1 MAIPTFDVIPFIVVF
16 HTKCVNTVFFI
27 EVIRLIVR
35 PSCKVPLTAIRPSKV
50 TLRGDVIQ
58 AQPGFVS
65 IMAMLNINIFLIV
78 GHINKDRLFLTT
90 FGESCC
96 PIDAFFTR
104 QITESIEIAPPRVTD
119 IFGNMTFQKRPW
131 ADGYWLMLTVI
142 MLLIGDITRRQ
153 ERRLHQDKPE
163 VIHSKFMP
171 NYTMS
176 VRENCFLY
184 EKKAKQWFHV
194 TSVHVTYVTVRPIK
208 IWWFAVVNRLR
219 HKIKYFSC

>member
-1 MAIPTFDVIPFIVVF
+1 MTIPTFDVIPFIVVSQ
-16 HTKCVNTVFFI
+16 TECVNAVFFI
-27 EVIRLIVR
+27 EVIRLILR

-50 TLRGDVIQ
+50 TLRGNVIQ

-78 GHINKDRLFLTT
+78 GHVNKDRVFLTT

-96 PIDAFFTR
+96 PIDAFFTC

-119 IFGNMTFQKRPW
+119 IFGNMKFQKRPS

-142 MLLIGDITRRQ
+142 MLLIGDIPGDRKDGYIKISLRSYIANLCEIIQCRYGKTISYM
-153 ERRLHQDKPE
+153 K
-163 VIHSKFMP
+163 
-171 NYTMS
+171 
-176 VRENCFLY
+176 
-184 EKKAKQWFHV
+184 KKAKQWFHV

-208 IWWFAVVNRLR
+208 AWWFAVVNRLR

>member
-1 MAIPTFDVIPFIVVF
+1 MTITTFHVIPFIVVSQ
-16 HTKCVNTVFFI
+16 TECVNAVFFI
-27 EVIRLIVR
+27 EVIRLILR
-35 PSCKVPLTAIRPSKV
+35 PSCKVPLIAIRPSKV
-50 TLRGDVIQ
+50 TLRGNVIQ

-65 IMAMLNINIFLIV
+65 IMAMLNVNIFLIV
-78 GHINKDRLFLTT
+78 GHVNKDRLFLTT

-119 IFGNMTFQKRPW
+119 IFGNMKFQKRPS

-142 MLLIGDITRRQ
+142 MLLIGDTTRRQ

-163 VIHSKFMP
+163 VIHNKFMG

-176 VRENCFLY
+176 LRENYFLY
-184 EKKAKQWFHV
+184 EKKAEQ
-194 TSVHVTYVTVRPIK
+194 
-208 IWWFAVVNRLR
+208 
-219 HKIKYFSC
+219 